1 MEYVTRKLRKL
12 SAINKHVK
20 PEKLSPPALLQ
31 RSDPLQKIDSSST
44 GLGQCSR
51 KKIELVTANE
61 RIMACF
67 HEHHQTCHKGY
78 YGRYRCRF
86 CRKSGICYGTK
97 CVILR
102 LLEELEQEIIDEDDI
117 TETMLED
124 PEYETNTKSEESN
137 NQISKYSYTINQ
149 IVHKEHVTY
158 HLRDPLFEK
167 VREDI
172 IVWELDRPTPDFKHV
187 SGLENQSSQDKLIE

>member
-1 MEYVTRKLRKL
+1 
-12 SAINKHVK
+12 
-20 PEKLSPPALLQ
+20 
-31 RSDPLQKIDSSST
+31 
-44 GLGQCSR
+44 
-51 KKIELVTANE
+51 
-61 RIMACF
+61 MACF

-149 IVHKEHVTY
+149 IVPKEHVTY

-167 VREDI
+167 FQEDI
-172 IVWELDRPTPDFKHV
+172 IV
-187 SGLENQSSQDKLIE
+187 